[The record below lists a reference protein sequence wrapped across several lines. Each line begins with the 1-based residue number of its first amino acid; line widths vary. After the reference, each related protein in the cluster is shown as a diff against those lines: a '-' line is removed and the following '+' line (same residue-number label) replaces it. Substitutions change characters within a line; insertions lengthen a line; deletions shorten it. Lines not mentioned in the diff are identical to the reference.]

1 MSEVLSNYLFLLI
14 VFYCRSFWFEKQDFG
29 IHFEPFLGLEYVSDP
44 ALVIACPSAMES
56 FRCMFIHLGVG
67 VKVHPFALQVK
78 FRAAAERLLSSNEGE
93 AKSLFTEHLL
103 SVIMSDSY
111 CEMDVLN
118 TVWPSELDGYRIM
131 LVTFQEVD
139 AGSKGFYGFKSIVTY
154 TPESGVDTHRSLTT
168 INVCSFNIIT
178 FHWMEIVYTVVIG
191 VPSAMSISF

>member
-1 MSEVLSNYLFLLI
+1 MFNSAFICYHF
-14 VFYCRSFWFEKQDFG
+14 RRFWFEKQDFG

-93 AKSLFTEHLL
+93 GEAKSLFTEHLL

-154 TPESGVDTHRSLTT
+154 TPESGTDTHKPLLTLK
-168 INVCSFNIIT
+168 ICLFNI
-178 FHWMEIVYTVVIG
+178 FAFQWMEVLYTV
-191 VPSAMSISF
+191 F

>member
-1 MSEVLSNYLFLLI
+1 MSEASSYYLFLFFL
-14 VFYCRSFWFEKQDFG
+14 FYFRRFWFEKQDFG
-29 IHFEPFLGLEYVSDP
+29 IHYEPFLGLEYVSDP

-131 LVTFQEVD
+131 LVTFQEMD

-154 TPESGVDTHRSLTT
+154 TPESGTYTHQPLLTLK
-168 INVCSFNIIT
+168 ICLLNIFA
-178 FHWMEIVYTVVIG
+178 FHWMEILYTVV
-191 VPSAMSISF
+191 

>member
-1 MSEVLSNYLFLLI
+1 MFNAAFICYHF
-14 VFYCRSFWFEKQDFG
+14 RRFWFEKQDFG

-154 TPESGVDTHRSLTT
+154 TPESGTDTHKPLLTLK
-168 INVCSFNIIT
+168 ICLFNI
-178 FHWMEIVYTVVIG
+178 FAFQWMEVLYTV
-191 VPSAMSISF
+191 F